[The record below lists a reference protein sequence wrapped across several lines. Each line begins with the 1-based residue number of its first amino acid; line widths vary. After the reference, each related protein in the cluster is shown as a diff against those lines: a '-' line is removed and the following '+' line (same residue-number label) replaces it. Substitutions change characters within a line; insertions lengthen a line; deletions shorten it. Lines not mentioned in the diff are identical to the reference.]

1 MTEEDY
7 HAPLPDDLA
16 RPRRAGSDLAGII
29 VGGVLLVI
37 TAGFLVYALIVV

>member
-1 MTEEDY
+1 MTEPDY

-29 VGGVLLVI
+29 VGAVLLAL
-37 TAGFLVYALIVV
+37 TAGLLVASFFV